1 MRETIFEMQMDFCFQ
16 KRVLNMKKELDAA
29 LLIVWAM
36 LGSLVAFLV
45 VMQLLK
51 VGLILG
57 QRPEYIVLSALVL
70 VSKIRLAVY
79 CDWSNTQVGVAFV
92 IIFSIVKSSLVERIS
107 LLELYLAINCVFVP
121 GMWILM
127 LLRIVWRTSKCGRI
141 RDKKKKASI
150 SKELS

>member
-1 MRETIFEMQMDFCFQ
+1 
-16 KRVLNMKKELDAA
+16 MKKELDTA

-45 VMQLLK
+45 IMPLLK

-57 QRPEYIVLSALVL
+57 QKPEYIVLSALVL

-79 CDWSNTQVGVAFV
+79 CDWSNTQVAVAFV
-92 IIFSIVKSSLVERIS
+92 VIFSIVKSSLVERIS
-107 LLELYLAINCVFVP
+107 LLELYLAINFVFVP
-121 GMWILM
+121 GMWFLM

-141 RDKKKKASI
+141 RDKTKKKASI